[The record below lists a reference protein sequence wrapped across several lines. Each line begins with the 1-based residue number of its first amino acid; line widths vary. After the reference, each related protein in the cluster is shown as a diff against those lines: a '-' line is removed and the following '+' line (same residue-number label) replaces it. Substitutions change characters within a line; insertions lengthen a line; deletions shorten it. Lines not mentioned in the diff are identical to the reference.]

1 MIANDSMLASNREN
15 DDDILTNYNK
25 KLELL
30 QGDLAKL
37 LAIKEKLEERLSK
50 SESKEDS
57 NENV

>member
-15 DDDILTNYNK
+15 DDDILTNYNR

-30 QGDLAKL
+30 QGDLSKL